1 MPPIYNRGPDV
12 TSSTCSHS
20 WSSDVYASLLTFLL
34 LFYIFLSLPLLF
46 ALEPKILERSS
57 FAIFQKII
65 QTTSNLQFK
74 ITYMCISYLSFS
86 SIFSFNFYPDL
97 SIVFFFLSSVIFL
110 FSTLD
115 RLSFSLSLSL
125 SPLYASLSP
134 AVHASTHPRIP
145 NESTLCLP
153 SFIGT
158 LIIALVIAWFRLHYF
173 EERLLSR
180 MLPNC
185 LRSLPFMMH
194 GFNNSVSIDR
204 LRFIADHRHVVVHVV
219 GRGGRGSSKPIW
231 SIDPRWTARFLPRK
245 NKIK

>member
-1 MPPIYNRGPDV
+1 MQLFKKLVKFSCSNFQF
-12 TSSTCSHS
+12 TS
-20 WSSDVYASLLTFLL
+20 
-34 LFYIFLSLPLLF
+34 
-46 ALEPKILERSS
+46 
-57 FAIFQKII
+57 
-65 QTTSNLQFK
+65 K
-74 ITYMCISYLSFS
+74 ITYLYISFVSFVFFHLFFFKTS
-86 SIFSFNFYPDL
+86 HHILPFVICAIFL
-97 SIVFFFLSSVIFL
+97 FFFLPWIDCHSV
-110 FSTLD
+110 
-115 RLSFSLSLSL
+115 SLSLSL
-125 SPLYASLSP
+125 SMPLILPLCCSL
-134 AVHASTHPRIP
+134 VHAGTHPRIP

-219 GRGGRGSSKPIW
+219 RGFRNQFGRSTLIKER
-231 SIDPRWTARFLPRK
+231 SIREIFTRK
-245 NKIK
+245 NKMK